1 MSLID
6 ASHCL
11 AELAAGRT
19 PERLFLLTGALAL
32 DELRTRTPFSRDLVD
47 ATEGLSILARGGKL
61 DLNDEGRRRAA
72 FLASAVHEAHR
83 REVDRI
89 QSD

>member
-11 AELAAGRT
+11 TELAAGRT
-19 PERLFLLTGALAL
+19 PERVFLLTGALAL
-32 DELRTRTPFSRDLVD
+32 DELCTRTPFSRDLAD
-47 ATEGLSILARGGKL
+47 AGEGLTMLARGGKL
-61 DLNDEGRRRAA
+61 DLNDDGRRRAA
-72 FLASAVHEAHR
+72 FLASAVHEAYR

-89 QSD
+89 QSE